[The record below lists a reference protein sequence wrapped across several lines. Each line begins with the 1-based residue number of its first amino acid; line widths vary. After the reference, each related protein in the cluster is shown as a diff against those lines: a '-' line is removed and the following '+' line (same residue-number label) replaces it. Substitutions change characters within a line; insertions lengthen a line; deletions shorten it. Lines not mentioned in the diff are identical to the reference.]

1 MTLKNNIPKKS
12 NRAIKLPLLLKQ
24 LIEKKFMEGSKI
36 LKDSQIII
44 LGVCIAG
51 ATIVASLILSGGF
64 LKIMKFWQHTI
75 TVKGSAQ
82 EIIKSDYIV
91 WDCTFT
97 RREASLQIAYKE
109 LKGDLGNILAYMT
122 SKEVNKN
129 DEHINQIDTKRVY
142 QKDNDGNDTSVISG
156 YELSQSI
163 EIRSKDID
171 KIDALAHQSTEL
183 IDQGINFESV
193 TPNYFYNNIDA
204 LKVELLAK
212 ATENAKS
219 RAESIVNSVG
229 NKIGSLQSAK
239 MGVFQITPITSTQV
253 SDYGEDDTN
262 SLEKKVM
269 VVVNASFAI
278 E

>member
-1 MTLKNNIPKKS
+1 
-12 NRAIKLPLLLKQ
+12 
-24 LIEKKFMEGSKI
+24 MEGSKGFR
-36 LKDSQIII
+36 DSQVIV
-44 LGVCIAG
+44 LGVCIAV

-64 LKIMKFWQHTI
+64 LKVMKFWQHTI

-97 RREASLQIAYKE
+97 RRDASLQKAYKD
-109 LKGDLGNILAYMT
+109 LKEDLDNVLAYMAA
-122 SKEVNKN
+122 KQVNKN
-129 DEHINQIDTKRVY
+129 DVYINQINTKRVY
-142 QKDNDGNDTSVISG
+142 QKDSDNNDTNVLYG

-171 KIDALAHQSTEL
+171 KIDTLSHQSTEL
-183 IDQGINFESV
+183 IDQGINFESA
-193 TPNYFYNNIDA
+193 TPNYFYNKIDA

-212 ATENAKS
+212 ATENAKL
-219 RAESIVNSVG
+219 RAQSIVSSVG
-229 NKIGSLQSAK
+229 NKLGMLQSAK
-239 MGVFQITPITSTQV
+239 MGVFQITPVTSTQV
-253 SDYGEDDTN
+253 SDYGEDDTS

-269 VVVNASFAI
+269 VVVNASFSI